1 MGSKVMKIAFIGL
14 GTMGLAM
21 ASNLVK
27 AGFEVVAWNRSPE
40 PVQILVK
47 KGASAADT
55 AMVAV
60 EEADILISMLA
71 NDEAVNSVMTEPLLT
86 KLAKNQAIHI
96 NMATVSVE
104 LAKQQAALHKK
115 HQVGYI
121 SAPVLGRVDVAE
133 AAQLNILAAG
143 KQDDLQKVQTILDTL
158 GQKTWY
164 FGEDPAQA
172 NVVKVAANFMIMCVI
187 ESLGESFALVDNY
200 HVKKQDFLEMLTQT
214 LFTAPVYKNYGR
226 IICEEAYTPAG
237 FKLTLGLKDTHLA
250 LEAGNNA
257 HVPLPFASVIR
268 DNFLDA
274 IAQGDSHLDWSAL
287 AKVAKRRAEG
297 K

>member
-1 MGSKVMKIAFIGL
+1 MKIAFIGL

-27 AGFEVVAWNRSPE
+27 AGYEVVVWNRSPD
-40 PVQILVK
+40 PVQTLVK
-47 KGASAADT
+47 RGASAADS
-55 AMVAV
+55 AIAAV
-60 EEADILISMLA
+60 KGADILISMLA
-71 NDEAVNSVMTEPLLT
+71 NDEAVNRVISESLLAE
-86 KLAKNQAIHI
+86 LAKKRAIHI

-104 LAKQQAALHKK
+104 LAKQQAAQHKK
-115 HQVGYI
+115 YQVGYI
-121 SAPVLGRVDVAE
+121 SAPVLGRVDVAK

-143 KQDDLQKVQTILDTL
+143 NQDDLQKVQTILDTL

-172 NVVKVAANFMIMCVI
+172 NVVKIAANFMIMCVI
-187 ESLGESFALVDNY
+187 ESLGESFALVENY
-200 HVKKQDFLEMLTQT
+200 HVRKQDFLDMLTHT

-226 IICEEAYTPAG
+226 IICEEAFTPAG

-250 LEAGNNA
+250 LEASNNA
-257 HVPLPFASVIR
+257 HVPLPFASIIR